1 MRQRYV
7 PALHRWVH
15 NSIRYWSSRSPEKS
29 RYSMYRNFPLLLL
42 LFFLSGASA
51 LVYELLWM
59 KELGLLFG
67 NASYA
72 MATTLAAFF
81 LGLAVGGYHWGSRV
95 SWHDR
100 PLQLYGIL
108 ELCVAIC
115 AAGYF
120 LILAGYAWLYPY
132 LFTLFGDSRVL
143 FIAVKFL
150 LSMVILFPPAYF
162 MGGTLPVISQAAVSR
177 VEQVGTKVSLLY
189 AVNTLG
195 AVVGVFLAGFV
206 LPPLLGFSGSYLA
219 VMGVNTL
226 LGVIAI
232 MVARKQPR
240 PVNAKTESGKTARG
254 FLSLQVLAFLSGMAM
269 LALQVLWGRMFA
281 QVLQNSVYTFAI
293 VLMMYLFSM
302 ALGGMLANRLMYL
315 RLDPVSVMFIL
326 LLGGALLVALTPF
339 EFIWLSDNL
348 HYIGGNED
356 WHGYV
361 MQIMLDAFLLMGP
374 ALLLLGSVFPFL
386 LKLSEKSGLIAGKA
400 VGQLVAINTAG
411 AISGSLLAGFVLLD
425 FLGLWSGIRLMA
437 VMYVLA
443 AWLWLERSRRHDAR
457 AAYIP
462 AAMILLLVSLL
473 DTSKLPAVRVDPVID
488 EESLLQV
495 WEGSAAT
502 VAVIRRGAHLKIKVD
517 NYYTLGG
524 TGSYQLERFQGRLP
538 ILLHANPEAV
548 YVLGLGTGISAGAA
562 LSLPIDTLLV
572 TELLPEVIEASDKY
586 FARYNNDLFY
596 DPRARVISED
606 GRNYLR
612 GTRESYDVII
622 SDLFVPWKAG
632 TGNLYSLEH
641 YQEVF
646 QHLDKDG
653 LFMQWLP
660 AYQLSRPELSI
671 IMRTMQEV
679 FPQITVW
686 RGDFSALKPI
696 IGLLGHKNKTPLSRQ
711 AGLFR
716 QRDSVQ
722 GVPLLA
728 YYAGSL
734 GPLHEQL
741 SKFPA
746 NTDNHPVI
754 EFLSP
759 ITQRRIKAEKQHWLA
774 GDELIAL
781 LGSLLEKDDHF
792 FLSAVPESMRN
803 LPAAG
808 YHLHFAQLLKQ
819 QGRLN
824 RAEKE
829 MAMYQEEIAASTPP

>member
-1 MRQRYV
+1 M
-7 PALHRWVH
+7 
-15 NSIRYWSSRSPEKS
+15 N
-29 RYSMYRNFPLLLL
+29 RNLSLLLL
-42 LFFLSGASA
+42 LFFLSGMSA

-72 MATTLAAFF
+72 LATTLAAFF
-81 LGLAVGGYHWGSRV
+81 LGLAVGGHHWGNRV
-95 SWHDR
+95 SRHDK
-100 PLQLYGIL
+100 PLRLYGIL
-108 ELCVAIC
+108 ELCVAVC

-120 LILAGYAWLYPY
+120 FILDGYAWLYPY
-132 LFTLFGDSRVL
+132 LFALFGDSRVL
-143 FIAVKFL
+143 FTMVKFL
-150 LSMVILFPPAYF
+150 LSVIILFPPAYF

-177 VEQVGTKVSLLY
+177 MDQLGTKVSLLY

-195 AVVGVFLAGFV
+195 AVTGVFLAGFI
-206 LPPLLGFSGSYLA
+206 LPPLLGFNGSYLA
-219 VMGVNTL
+219 VMSVTSLVAVVAILAGKEQSCPVPAKPVSRKNTGDL
-226 LGVIAI
+226 
-232 MVARKQPR
+232 
-240 PVNAKTESGKTARG
+240 
-254 FLSLQVLAFLSGMAM
+254 LSLQLLAFLSGMAM

-293 VLMMYLFSM
+293 VLMMFLFSM
-302 ALGGMLANRLMYL
+302 ALGGMLANRLMHS
-315 RLDPVSVMFIL
+315 RLDPVSSMFIL
-326 LLGGALLVALTPF
+326 LLGGALLVSLTPF
-339 EFIWLSDNL
+339 EFIRLSDNL

-361 MQIMLDAFLLMGP
+361 MHIMLDAFLLMGP
-374 ALLLLGSVFPFL
+374 ALLLLGSIFPFL
-386 LKLSEKSGLIAGKA
+386 LKLSEKANLIAGET

-411 AISGSLLAGFVLLD
+411 AITGSLLAGFVLLD

-437 VMYVLA
+437 VIYVLA
-443 AWLWLERSRRHDAR
+443 AWLWLDRSRRHDAR

-462 AAMILLLVSLL
+462 ALMILLLVSLL
-473 DTSKLPAVRVDPVID
+473 DTSKLPVVKVDPVID

-502 VAVIRRGAHLKIKVD
+502 VAVIRRGTHLKIKVD

-524 TGSYQLERFQGRLP
+524 TGSYQLEQFQGRLP
-538 ILLHANPEAV
+538 VLLHANPESV
-548 YVLGLGTGISAGAA
+548 YVLGLGTGITAGAA
-562 LSLPIDTLLV
+562 LSLPIKKLLV
-572 TELLPEVIEASDKY
+572 TELLPEVIEASEKY
-586 FARYNNDLFY
+586 FGRYNNDLFY
-596 DPRARVISED
+596 DPRARVVNED

-632 TGNLYSLEH
+632 TGNLYSLQH
-641 YQEVF
+641 YQEVYR
-646 QHLDKDG
+646 HLGRDG

-660 AYQLSRPELSI
+660 AYQLSKPELSI

-686 RGDFSALKPI
+686 RGDFSPLKPI

-716 QRDSVQ
+716 QEDSAQ

-734 GPLHEQL
+734 EPLRGQL
-741 SKFPA
+741 SKFPV

-774 GDELIAL
+774 GDELLAL
-781 LGSLLEKDDHF
+781 LGSLLEKDDGF
-792 FLSAVPESMRN
+792 YLSAVPESLKN

-808 YHLHFAQLLKQ
+808 YHLQFAQLLKQ

-829 MAMYQEEIAASTPP
+829 MALYQEITTSKQP